1 MVERRALASQ
11 RRLLM
16 RGRRRDAGRRGPP
29 RSLSHSSTAATACS
43 RKPWIE
49 TIFSKPLTWKTSQ
62 TLRTTPSGE
71 HTANDTFRF
80 QRFLAVMSAARS
92 PRC

>member
-16 RGRRRDAGRRGPP
+16 RGRRARRTPWAAPLAESFIDGGQGVLPETVDRDD
-29 RSLSHSSTAATACS
+29 LFEATHL
-43 RKPWIE
+43 E
-49 TIFSKPLTWKTSQ
+49 DL

-71 HTANDTFRF
+71 HTANGR
-80 QRFLAVMSAARS
+80 SASKGSSDERGAKS
-92 PRC
+92 ALLM